1 MTRILIVDDS
11 ALMRRHLVQLLE
23 SEDGFEVRAARNGVE
38 ALVLVEE
45 FDPHVVTL
53 DINMPEM
60 DGITCLS
67 RIMVGSP
74 RPVIMLSSITEAGA
88 ETTLQALS
96 LGAVD
101 FVQKPGGTISL
112 SIDQVAQQLVAKV
125 RVAARARVRRPGAGH
140 APLRFAQR
148 QAPAPVRAAPQPMAG
163 DLPGIAMIGIST
175 GGPAALERLLPA
187 LPAALP
193 WPVVVAQHMP
203 ASFTGVFARR
213 LDKLCALSVQEV
225 TQPVPLRPGGIYI
238 ARGDADLLVA
248 RRAGTLSLMSV
259 PASESHP
266 WHPSVTRLID
276 SAAEHLPPDRLI
288 GIQMTGMGDDGAESM
303 ARLHKRGMKTIAQD
317 EASSAVFG
325 MPNELIRRGGAGMV
339 LSCEHIAAQLLRWL
353 GIRSFATASPR

>member
-23 SEDGFEVRAARNGVE
+23 KEDGFEVRAARNGVE

-125 RVAARARVRRPGAGH
+125 RVAARARVRRPGAGY
-140 APLRFAQR
+140 APLRS
-148 QAPAPVRAAPQPMAG
+148 APPPTPVRIAPQPTVG
-163 DLPGIAMIGIST
+163 DLPGIAVIGIST

-187 LPAALP
+187 LPATLP

-225 TQPVPLRPGGIYI
+225 TQPVPLAPGSVYI

-248 RRAGTLSLMSV
+248 RRAGILSLVSV

-266 WHPSVTRLID
+266 WHPSVTRLVD
-276 SAAEHLPPDRLI
+276 SAAEHLPPDRMI
-288 GIQMTGMGDDGAESM
+288 GIQMTGMGDDGAEAM

-325 MPNELIRRGGAGMV
+325 MPNELIRRGGAGVV
-339 LSCEHIAAQLLRWL
+339 LSCEHIAAQLLGWL
-353 GIRSFATASPR
+353 GIRSFATASTR